1 MGLTTR
7 VARGGL
13 LNFGGQ
19 SVTMLATLLAT
30 PWTLRL
36 LGPERYGVLAL
47 MHVIGGYLAFADLGM
62 GTAST
67 RFGAMAHE
75 QGDDH
80 GEAAAIW
87 SSLLLA
93 LIPATFVGAT
103 LFTLARPLVVQG
115 LRLPPSLHAAA
126 IFCVQA
132 AAIAFIA
139 RSVAGVLNT
148 PALVRLRVEL
158 LVPVASGSALLQIV
172 IVPVVVWL
180 GGGLQGAALV
190 VAGVALATAV
200 AHAIISLRLLPALRR
215 PDIRKELLA
224 PLASFGG
231 ALVISTIA
239 EKALMNAEKL
249 LIPRYASVNAL
260 AHYSVAFTL
269 AFMMTAVP
277 TAMLQML
284 LPALSRLHASGDRAG
299 LELLYRRALHGMLYW
314 GLPATLFV
322 CVVARPFLTIWAG
335 PEYGR
340 ESTLPF
346 FLLIGGV
353 LVEILSFPSYGVLL
367 AYGRTD
373 LIARCNVALL
383 VPYLAVAV
391 VLIQHFGAAGA
402 AIAWS
407 LRAIAGTMLF
417 VLLARRES
425 GFRFRPLPDRIGAF
439 ALSAAVLAAGAPAF
453 LTSSLIARLA
463 IAGTAVLI
471 YGALILARVLTPDE
485 RLAVRRIIPFAK

>member
-139 RSVAGVLNT
+139 RS
-148 PALVRLRVEL
+148 
-158 LVPVASGSALLQIV
+158 
-172 IVPVVVWL
+172 
-180 GGGLQGAALV
+180 